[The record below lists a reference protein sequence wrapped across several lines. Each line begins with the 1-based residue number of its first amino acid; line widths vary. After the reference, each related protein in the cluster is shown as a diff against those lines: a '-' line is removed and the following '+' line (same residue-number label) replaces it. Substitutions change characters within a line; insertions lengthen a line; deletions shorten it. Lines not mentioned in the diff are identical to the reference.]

1 MDEKNIQ
8 ISFIGMEPTEA
19 LKKYTLEKLQKYDNF
34 LKDATN
40 IEIFLK
46 ENLYSRGIKEDFR
59 IDINVMLPKSPVRVE
74 VVGENMYANI
84 DEAMDILARRL
95 KRYHDR
101 VGNWEGKEPWKVL
114 EAEAALEALGEE
126 EEEEIE
132 NYAEYIPKIAVRK
145 KIKDMSPMEE
155 AEAIEKMELLGYGQL
170 LFKNKNTGKIS
181 MVYRRE
187 RGGYGLVEPEDD
199 VLD

>member
-101 VGNWEGKEPWKVL
+101 AGKWEGKEPWKVL

-155 AEAIEKMELLGYGQL
+155 AEAIEKMELLGYNQL
-170 LFKNKNTGKIS
+170 LFKNKSTGKIS